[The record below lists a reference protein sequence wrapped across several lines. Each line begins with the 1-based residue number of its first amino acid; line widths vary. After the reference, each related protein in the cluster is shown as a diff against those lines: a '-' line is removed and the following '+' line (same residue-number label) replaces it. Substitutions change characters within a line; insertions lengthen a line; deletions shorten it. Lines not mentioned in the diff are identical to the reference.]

1 MRWIFNNV
9 SGEPVTLINKTTV
22 TTRNASLN
30 DAILSSLNLL
40 RMQEKKTLKIALKIA
55 QLGCVHVHVMVSYNE
70 YYCHYYQV
78 CLRIITFLTE
88 DKVLDET
95 VKEFL
100 ESRAVVGPIDNVAPV
115 LGVHLSLST

>member
-1 MRWIFNNV
+1 MWRIFNNV

-40 RMQEKKTLKIALKIA
+40 RMREKKTLKIALKIA
-55 QLGCVHVHVMVSYNE
+55 QLGCVHVHVIVSYNE